1 MLNLTDLI
9 ISIIPLFSLATAPPS
24 APAGDTLRITVVFDN
39 TAADS
44 RLTPAWGFAA
54 LIEHRG
60 HALLFDTGANPQ
72 ILLANLDSLGIDLRR
87 VEAIAISHGHGDH
100 TFGLPGVVERGVR
113 VPLYA
118 LPAFASTIRD
128 RWGDAFPVLETS
140 AGDELIPGVFT
151 TGAMVDPAVGIPEQA
166 LVIPTD
172 SGLVVVT
179 GCSHQGVVAI
189 VRRAMEM
196 RGGAVHLIVGGFH
209 LLQKSDAEIQEIIA
223 EFRRLGVRSVG
234 ATHCTGEQ
242 AIASFVAEYGDD
254 FVPAG
259 VGAVLVVGG

>member
-1 MLNLTDLI
+1 MLSLTNLV
-9 ISIIPLFSLATAPPS
+9 ISFFPLFSLAAALPS
-24 APAGDTLRITVVFDN
+24 VPAADTLRITVVFDN
-39 TAADS
+39 TSADP

-60 HALLFDTGANPQ
+60 HTLLFDAGANPG
-72 ILLANLDSLGIDLRR
+72 ILLANADSLGIDLRR
-87 VEAIAISHGHGDH
+87 VDAIAISHGHGDH
-100 TFGLPGVVERGVR
+100 TYGLPGVVERGVR

-118 LPAFASTIRD
+118 LPSFASTIRD
-128 RWGDAFPVLETS
+128 RWGDAFPVLETA
-140 AGDELIPGVFT
+140 AGEELIPGVFS

-189 VRRAMEM
+189 VQRAMEM
-196 RGGAVHLIVGGFH
+196 RGGSVHLIVGGFH
-209 LLQKSDAEIQEIIA
+209 LLQKSDSEIQEIIT
-223 EFRRLGVRSVG
+223 EFRRLGVHSVG
-234 ATHCTGEQ
+234 ATHCTGEK
-242 AIASFVAEYGDD
+242 AIAAFAAKYGAD

-259 VGAVLVVGG
+259 AGAVLVVGG